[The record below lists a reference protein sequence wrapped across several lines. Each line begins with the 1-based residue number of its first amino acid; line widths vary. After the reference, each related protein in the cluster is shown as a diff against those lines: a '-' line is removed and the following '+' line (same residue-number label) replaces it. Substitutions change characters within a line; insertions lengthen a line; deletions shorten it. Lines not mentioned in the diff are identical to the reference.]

1 MKGTDL
7 KRLFFK
13 KLCFKKAGFRKIG
26 IKAASLL
33 LCALMFL
40 SITAFAEDA
49 APEAEIKLEVNG
61 EIINF
66 EDQKPILINDRT
78 YVPVRFLAEAL
89 GAEVDWDD
97 THKVVIIK
105 NYGIEGRDTIATH
118 YLRLGENKMVVYG
131 YRKDDTIPGNN
142 TVKGAETSVSFYFP
156 DDIYPIIVNDR
167 TMLPFRY
174 VAELLGAQVYYDPT
188 TGTAHCVKRDYGS
201 GNYIGKLY
209 RLPIYPIFSTVIGDY
224 FADELNKWYVDPE
237 NEWGASFMNKSAS
250 EVKPNYFDGTLGD
263 VTAWAGIDHLIHPEW
278 RETDSQGHSTTAHK
292 FTGNFDNELG
302 CYAPFYRT
310 YLPNVDIYAPTRWE
324 WQEKHFKRGGYRE
337 NQVIYDT
344 TKYADRNYQES
355 LKEYNELVKN
365 WGIKL
370 DKDAIGLT
378 NMAKEED
385 RIGNIHIFDE
395 QTYRGISKGLI
406 NIWASSPGHLE
417 GLCIEGK
424 AFGVSIVGGNAY
436 YITFKN

>member
-1 MKGTDL
+1 MKKIIISLMLLIT
-7 KRLFFK
+7 LFSTTVN
-13 KLCFKKAGFRKIG
+13 AQ
-26 IKAASLL
+26 
-33 LCALMFL
+33 
-40 SITAFAEDA
+40 
-49 APEAEIKLEVNG
+49 IKLSVNNE
-61 EIINF
+61 EIDF
-66 EDQKPILINDRT
+66 KGDEPTLINDRT

-105 NYGIEGRDTIATH
+105 NYGIEGRDTGATH

-156 DDIYPIIVNDR
+156 EDIYPIIVNDR

-188 TGTAHCVKRDYGS
+188 TGTAHCVKRDYS
-201 GNYIGKLY
+201 NAEIGGGIL

-263 VTAWAGIDHLIHPEW
+263 VTTWAGIDHLIHPEW
-278 RETDSQGHSTTAHK
+278 RETDDQGHSPTAHK

-310 YLPNVDIYAPTRWE
+310 YLPNVEIYAPTRWE

-337 NQVIYDT
+337 NQVIYGGFSD
-344 TKYADRNYQES
+344 YAQRNYQES

-370 DKDAIGLT
+370 DKDAIGIT

-385 RIGNIHIFDE
+385 RIGNIFIFDE
-395 QTYRGISKGLI
+395 QTYRGASKDLI

-417 GLCIEGK
+417 GLCIEGR
-424 AFGVSIVGGNAY
+424 AFGVSIISGNAY